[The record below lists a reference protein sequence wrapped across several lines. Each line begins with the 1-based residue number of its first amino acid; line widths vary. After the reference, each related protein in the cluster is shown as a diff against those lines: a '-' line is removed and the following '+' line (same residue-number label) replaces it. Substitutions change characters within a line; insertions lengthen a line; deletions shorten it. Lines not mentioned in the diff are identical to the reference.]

1 MKIEEVINNFKNNYF
16 KLKAEELGIENLF
29 SQTEIVQ
36 NNDNEGSKFILNKE
50 QNIANSLNYLKNN
63 LNEKVDKEGKVILFK
78 LMMTFLANNL
88 YNELN
93 QYYLEMIDSPIILQ
107 YLKDNIQ
114 LNIEKNIQ
122 EIIVNSK
129 YKE

>member
-1 MKIEEVINNFKNNYF
+1 MK
-16 KLKAEELGIENLF
+16 AQELGMENLF

-36 NNDNEGSKFILNKE
+36 NNDNEGSKYILNKE

-63 LNEKVDKEGKVILFK
+63 LNEKVDKEGKAILFK
-78 LMMTFLANNL
+78 LMITFLANNL

-122 EIIVNSK
+122 EIIINSK